1 MKVFGTNDSIRPSQE
16 KKKSTAKM
24 ESGGSVKNQPTF
36 LELLEAIV
44 PSDKDETRE
53 INELWQKL
61 PDTEK
66 KFLNEPNS
74 YHLAEYRKLV
84 KDILDAIM
92 KNNTTLSMARQRGRN
107 DKKILMS
114 VKVIDENI
122 QLLAMT
128 MLNPANSAFSLLK
141 QIEKIRGLL
150 MDIKE

>member
-1 MKVFGTNDSIRPSQE
+1 MKIFGTNDSIRPAQE
-16 KKKSTAKM
+16 KKKSAVKTD
-24 ESGGSVKNQPTF
+24 SGGSVKNQPTF

-61 PDTEK
+61 PDIEK

-74 YHLAEYRKLV
+74 YNLAEYKKLV

>member
-1 MKVFGTNDSIRPSQE
+1 MKIFGTNDTLRPAQE
-16 KKKSTAKM
+16 KKKSASKTD
-24 ESGGSVKNQPTF
+24 SGSAVKNQPTF

-61 PDTEK
+61 PDIEK
-66 KFLNEPNS
+66 RFLNEPNS
-74 YHLAEYRKLV
+74 YNLTEYKKLV

-114 VKVIDENI
+114 VKIIDENI